1 MTTILYVSMSQGVEG
16 MLKNT
21 VASLILKKQ
30 CFELSPIT
38 TNIPLQLLAYYV
50 ALYKGHDVDQPRNLA
65 KSVTVE

>member
-1 MTTILYVSMSQGVEG
+1 MTTILYASMSQGVEG
-16 MLKNT
+16 RLKNT
-21 VASLILKKQ
+21 VTSLILKKQ

-38 TNIPLQLLAYYV
+38 INIPLQLLAYYV